1 MKKFNVGVLGATG
14 VVGQEILNI
23 LIERDFP
30 INELYAIASN
40 KSKGKVLSLSN
51 EEEVIVTSLEDIDTT
66 KIDILLCSAG
76 SSVAEKYL
84 TDIAK
89 KGTIVIDNSSYFR
102 TDTKV
107 PLIIPEINPG
117 SLKLVKNKNII
128 ANPNCSTICMLMA
141 LAGLHRISPI
151 NKVMVST
158 YQSVSGA
165 GKNALDELFEQ
176 TKDIY
181 SNKSIMNTKK
191 VFTKQIAF
199 NAIPHIDRFLEN
211 GYTNEEWKMN
221 FEAKKILEA
230 DFNVSATCVRVP
242 VFVSHAMS
250 VYVELT
256 DYLSIDK
263 VKDIWKQSKGISV
276 IDYRQDEGYVT
287 QVEAAGEDNVF
298 ISRIREDISLKNGLS
313 FWVVADN
320 LRKGAA
326 LNAVQIAEMLIKSRY
341 IENVTNS

>member
-1 MKKFNVGVLGATG
+1 MKKFNIGVLGSTG
-14 VVGQEILNI
+14 VVGQEILDI
-23 LIERDFP
+23 LVERDFP

-40 KSKGKVLSLSN
+40 KSKGKVISLSN
-51 EEEVIVTSLEDIDTT
+51 EKEITVTSLEDTDTS

-76 SSVAEKYL
+76 ASVAKKYL
-84 TDIAK
+84 ENIAK
-89 KGTIVIDNSSYFR
+89 KGTVVIDNSSYFR
-102 TDTKV
+102 TDPLV
-107 PLIIPEINPG
+107 PLIIPEINP
-117 SLKLVKNKNII
+117 SHLRLLENRNII

-141 LAGLHRISPI
+141 LAGLNKIAPI
-151 NKVMVST
+151 NKVVVST

-165 GKNALDELFEQ
+165 GKDALDELFCQ

-181 SNKSIMNTKK
+181 SNKPITNTKK

-211 GYTNEEWKMN
+211 GYTKEEWKMN
-221 FEAKKILEA
+221 FETKKILEA
-230 DFNVSATCVRVP
+230 EFNVSATCVRVP

-250 VYVELT
+250 VAVELKNFI
-256 DYLSIDK
+256 S
-263 VKDIWKQSKGISV
+263 VEQAKDMWKKSKGISV
-276 IDYRQDEGYVT
+276 VDYCEDEGYVT

-313 FWVVADN
+313 FWLVTDN

-326 LNAVQIAEMLIKSRY
+326 LNAVQIAELLIKSKTS
-341 IENVTNS
+341 NL